1 MLLYQPP
8 CSAVTFLAKLL
19 HFVAEL
25 AVKSL
30 RLVTLEDFNLPFDSI
45 ETKIIREF
53 MATMETMDLSQIIE
67 RSLPVAGSS

>member
-1 MLLYQPP
+1 M
-8 CSAVTFLAKLL
+8 TFLAKLL

-30 RLVTLEDFNLPFDSI
+30 RLVTLGDFNLLFDSI
-45 ETKIIREF
+45 ETKIVREF

-67 RSLPVAGSS
+67 HFLPVAGSS